1 VATKNKYKATQIDY
15 DTVDLI
21 RRDADRYDLLLE
33 VEETAVKYIKQDP
46 SLNISQAYTIAFQEW
61 VK

>member
-1 VATKNKYKATQIDY
+1 VATKSKYKATQIDY

-21 RRDADRYDLLLE
+21 RRDADRYGLLWE
-33 VEETAVKYIKQDP
+33 VEATAVKYIKEDP
-46 SLNISQAYTIAFQEW
+46 SLNISHAYSIAFQEW

>member
-33 VEETAVKYIKQDP
+33 VEETAVKYIEQDP

>member
-1 VATKNKYKATQIDY
+1 MATKSKDRATQIDY

-21 RRDADRYDLLLE
+21 KRDADRYGLLWE
-33 VEETAVKYIKQDP
+33 VESTAVKYIKEDP
-46 SLNISQAYTIAFQEW
+46 SLNISQAYSIAFQEW